1 MPLFSEGKRFS
12 KLPVTEREW
21 EKFLFIAFLAL
32 SLFFFNL
39 RLSDKLVDYFTLAR
53 EMRELEERE
62 KALSEEVEALEKEK
76 QYLGENWYIE
86 KLARERLHLGKPG
99 EIVVKVINPESSEH

>member
-1 MPLFSEGKRFS
+1 MPLFSEEERFS
-12 KLPVTEREW
+12 KLPVTEKGW

-32 SLFFFNL
+32 ALFFFNL
-39 RLSDKLVDYFTLAR
+39 RLSNKLVDYFTLAR

-76 QYLGENWYIE
+76 EYLGESWYIE
-86 KLARERLHLGKPG
+86 KLARERLQLVKPG
-99 EIVVKVINPESSEH
+99 EIVVKVINPESPEH